1 MKMSWNLVLKGGSK
15 MIKLSR
21 NIPVL
26 VMYMINLAVLIFIT
40 ALIKNATDIVINRH
54 EALSF
59 LNNLKRLPQPP
70 ATVQILVLVIFAV
83 LILLTCVQIC
93 AEKESNLP
101 FNALC
106 CGIQVLLCIIIMFYI
121 NFHYNGILFIPLAN
135 IIIRLN
141 KNYLRLPLMFVGIAA
156 YLFLN
161 FDIISNRI
169 VLNDLD
175 SYISIYS
182 ANTQTL
188 LYGFQ
193 SLIIGLNIMVFIII
207 MVQAL
212 QWEFSETQRLKE
224 LNEQVSR
231 SAQELKVINLQLEE
245 YALQS
250 EKNAQIRE
258 RNRIAREIHDTLG
271 HTLTGIAAAVDAC
284 LELIGKDPPRLTKQ
298 LTLVAKAA
306 RCGLLD
312 VRRSVSALRLDAL
325 ERFSLEEVLKK
336 MVEEINTSTNMKI
349 EFSYQH
355 GKSSDEAKEIIFR
368 VVQESITN
376 SVRHGGADHIR
387 IDISADGKNTMVYI
401 ADNGNGCETVCEGFG
416 LTHMR
421 ERVENFGGTITFGG
435 SDGFVTYAVIP
446 FRRIT
451 EDD

>member
-1 MKMSWNLVLKGGSK
+1 MVKW
-15 MIKLSR
+15 SR

-26 VMYMINLAVLIFIT
+26 AMYMINLAALIFIT
-40 ALIKNATDIVINRH
+40 ALVKHATKIVIERH
-54 EALSF
+54 GALGF
-59 LNNLKRLPQPP
+59 MNNLKRLPQPP
-70 ATVQILVLVIFAV
+70 ASVQMLVMAVFAL
-83 LILLTCVQIC
+83 LILLTWVQIRM
-93 AEKESNLP
+93 EKDNNLP
-101 FNALC
+101 VIALC
-106 CGIQVLLCIIIMFYI
+106 CGIQVLLCAIIMFYL

-141 KNYLRLPLMFVGIAA
+141 KNYLRFPLMIAGIAA

-161 FDIISNRI
+161 FDIISNRFM
-169 VLNDLD
+169 LNDLD
-175 SYISIYS
+175 SYITIYS
-182 ANTQTL
+182 PNTQTW

-193 SLIIGLNIMVFIII
+193 NLIIGLNMMVFIII

-212 QWEFSETQRLKE
+212 QREFTETQRLKE

-284 LELIGKDPPRLTKQ
+284 LELVGKDPPRLKKQ

-306 RCGLLD
+306 RSGLLD

-325 ERFSLEEVLKK
+325 ERFSLEEALTK
-336 MVEEINTSTNMKI
+336 MTEEINASTNMKI
-349 EFSYQH
+349 QLSYQH

-376 SVRHGGADHIR
+376 SVRHGGAGHIS
-387 IDISADGKNTMVYI
+387 IDISVDGGKTTVHI
-401 ADNGNGCETVCEGFG
+401 ADNGGGCETVCEGFG

-435 SDGFVTYAVIP
+435 SDGFITHAVIP
-446 FRRIT
+446 FRRIS